1 MATTTNYSWSTPDDT
16 ALVKD
21 GALAIRTLG
30 TAIDSTVFTNAG
42 AAINK
47 TIVDAKGDLIVASG
61 ADAVA
66 RLAVG
71 TNDHVLT
78 ADSAA
83 TNGVKWAAL
92 PAAGGMTLITE
103 TSASAAGTLS
113 FTSIPGTYKH
123 LFLVWNGLYTA
134 TTGNVAYSMQ
144 FNADSGSNY
153 LGVYGGGE
161 GSAAAGWAQNRVA
174 ATYCGL
180 NSRGWMI
187 YGSTTTTVHQ
197 NNGNGSLWIFN
208 YASTTKPKQYQQI
221 SGFYSDDAG
230 GPYGATVNGTYNSN
244 SAITSID
251 IVRVQAATGTLNNA
265 TDTSLRLYGVS

>member
-21 GALAIRTLG
+21 GAAAIRSLG

-78 ADSAA
+78 ADSGA

-92 PAAGGMTLITE
+92 PATTPTFVGASVSFAADKTIANTTTTILTFDTELLDSNAFHDNSTNTSRLTIPAGYAGKYLISCQLFPIE
-103 TSASAAGTLS
+103 NSSGRREIRFLKNGSASYGWNMNAFGTMERIDFYAFVSASVADYFEVS
-113 FTSIPGTYKH
+113 FRQ
-123 LFLVWNGLYTA
+123 N
-134 TTGNVAYSMQ
+134 TGGNLDV
-144 FNADSGSNY
+144 
-153 LGVYGGGE
+153 
-161 GSAAAGWAQNRVA
+161 
-174 ATYCGL
+174 
-180 NSRGWMI
+180 
-187 YGSTTTTVHQ
+187 YGSTTT
-197 NNGNGSLWIFN
+197 GNPGFFN
-208 YASTTKPKQYQQI
+208 IQY
-221 SGFYSDDAG
+221 
-230 GPYGATVNGTYNSN
+230 
-244 SAITSID
+244 
-251 IVRVQAATGTLNNA
+251 L
-265 TDTSLRLYGVS
+265 GV